1 MADIEL
7 FKKPE
12 SPPVAAPVQ
21 NALLPVPQNLKES
34 GLRLDLVVQLVL
46 KTLHFAGELTGISL
60 SERLGLVFPIIE
72 PAIEQLKAQQL
83 CEIVGGTNLGP
94 PSYKYRITHL
104 GRERAGLLLESNKY
118 AGVAPVPVD
127 QYKQFM
133 AAYKSS
139 HPVRVTRKEV
149 KAAFSHL
156 VLSDRVLDQVGPA
169 VNGEHSLFVYGPPG
183 NGKTVISQAIRN
195 LMIDDFW
202 VPYALEVDGA
212 IVQVYDPVNHDPLPE
227 AAASLSLDKPT
238 TEDRRWIRCRRPLV
252 TVGGELTLDALEL
265 NYNPTA
271 GYYRAPVQLL
281 ANGGVLVIDD
291 FGRQRESPHALLN
304 RWIAPLES
312 RVDYLLLQSGQKV
325 DLPFHVL
332 VVFATN
338 LKPAE
343 LVDEAFLRRIHY
355 KVLAESPTVDD
366 YRFIFENYCR
376 QAEVPYDPAIVEYL
390 LTRVYPQ
397 RNIPLRGCHPRDLID
412 QALSLARYLD
422 QPRRLS
428 THLLEAA
435 CDTYFVDETQG
446 VETAG

>member
-1 MADIEL
+1 MVEIEF
-7 FKKPE
+7 FKRAEPE
-12 SPPVAAPVQ
+12 AAPLPKEG
-21 NALLPVPQNLKES
+21 LLPTPQTLAES

-46 KTLHFAGELTGISL
+46 KHLHFAGELTGIAL
-60 SERLGLVFPIIE
+60 ADRLGLVFPIIE
-72 PAIEQLKAQQL
+72 PALDQIKAQTL

-104 GRERAGLLLESNKY
+104 GRERAALLLESNKY
-118 AGVAPVPVD
+118 VGVAPVPVE
-127 QYKQFM
+127 QYRRFM
-133 AAYKSS
+133 DAYKAS

-149 KAAFSHL
+149 RVAFNQL

-195 LMIDDFW
+195 LMTDDFW
-202 VPYALEVDGA
+202 VPHALEVDGS
-212 IVQVYDPVNHDPLPE
+212 IIQVFDPVNHDPLPE
-227 AAASLSLDKPT
+227 AEVSLMLEAQVR
-238 TEDRRWIRCRRPLV
+238 EDRRWVRCRRPLV

-265 NYNPTA
+265 SFNPVS

-312 RVDYLLLQSGQKV
+312 RVDYLLLQSGQKI

-355 KVLAESPTVDD
+355 KVLAESPTPDD
-366 YRFIFENYCR
+366 YRQIFENYCR
-376 QAEVPYDPAIVEYL
+376 AREIPYDSAIVDYL
-390 LTRVYPQ
+390 LTQVYPE

-412 QALSLARYLD
+412 QALSLARYLE
-422 QPRRLS
+422 QPRRLT

-446 VETAG
+446 VSTAG

>member
-1 MADIEL
+1 
-7 FKKPE
+7 
-12 SPPVAAPVQ
+12 
-21 NALLPVPQNLKES
+21 
-34 GLRLDLVVQLVL
+34 
-46 KTLHFAGELTGISL
+46 
-60 SERLGLVFPIIE
+60 
-72 PAIEQLKAQQL
+72 
-83 CEIVGGTNLGP
+83 
-94 PSYKYRITHL
+94 
-104 GRERAGLLLESNKY
+104 
-118 AGVAPVPVD
+118 
-127 QYKQFM
+127 
-133 AAYKSS
+133 
-139 HPVRVTRKEV
+139 VRVTRKEV
-149 KAAFSHL
+149 KSAFSHL

-212 IVQVYDPVNHDPLPE
+212 IIQVYDPVNHDPLPE
-227 AAASLSLDKPT
+227 AEASLSLDKPT
-238 TEDRRWIRCRRPLV
+238 TTDRRWIRCRRPLV
-252 TVGGELTLDALEL
+252 TVGGELTLNALEL
-265 NYNPTA
+265 NYNPTS

-291 FGRQRESPHALLN
+291 FGRQRESPHSLLN

-355 KVLAESPTVDD
+355 KVLAESPTADD

-422 QPRRLS
+422 QPRRLT

-446 VETAG
+446 VTTAG

>member
-1 MADIEL
+1 MAEIE
-7 FKKPE
+7 FFNRQE
-12 SPPVAAPVQ
+12 QGTVQ
-21 NALLPVPQNLKES
+21 VPAEGLLPEPQTLAEC
-34 GLRLDLVVQLVL
+34 GLRLDLVVQMVL
-46 KTLHFAGELTGISL
+46 KQLHFAGELTGIAL
-60 SERLGLVFPIIE
+60 ADRLGLVFPIIE
-72 PAIEQLKAQQL
+72 PAIDQLKSQTL

-94 PSYKYRITHL
+94 PSYRYRITHL

-127 QYKQFM
+127 QYRRFM
-133 AAYKSS
+133 EAYKAS

-149 KAAFSHL
+149 REAFRHL
-156 VLSDRVLDQVGPA
+156 VLSDRVLDQIGPA
-169 VNGEHSLFVYGPPG
+169 VNGEHSLFCYGPPG

-195 LMIDDFW
+195 LMVDDFW
-202 VPYALEVDGA
+202 VPSALEVDGS
-212 IVQVYDPVNHDPLPE
+212 IIQVFDPVNHDPLTE
-227 AAASLSLDKPT
+227 ADTSLLLDRPARQ
-238 TEDRRWIRCRRPLV
+238 DPRWVRCRRPLV

-265 NYNPTA
+265 SFNPVS

-355 KVLAESPTVDD
+355 KVLAESPTPDD
-366 YRFIFENYCR
+366 YRQIFENYCR
-376 QAEVPYDPAIVEYL
+376 SKEVPYDPSMVDYL
-390 LTRVYPQ
+390 LTQVYPA

-412 QALSLARYLD
+412 QALALARYLE
-422 QPRRLS
+422 QPRRL
-428 THLLEAA
+428 TTYLLEAA

-446 VETAG
+446 VSTAS

>member
-1 MADIEL
+1 MGEIEL
-7 FKKPE
+7 FKRPE
-12 SPPVAAPVQ
+12 PSAQDVAQ
-21 NALLPVPQNLKES
+21 ESLLPEPQTLEEC
-34 GLRLDLVVQLVL
+34 GLRLDLIIQLVL
-46 KTLHFAGELTGISL
+46 KHLHQAGELTGSAIAD
-60 SERLGLVFPIIE
+60 RLGLVFPIVE
-72 PAIEQLKAQQL
+72 PAIDQLKSQSL

-94 PSYKYRITHL
+94 PSYRYRITHV
-104 GRERAGLLLESNKY
+104 GRERAGLVLESNKY
-118 AGVAPVPVD
+118 AGLAPVSVD
-127 QYKQFM
+127 HYRRFM
-133 AAYKSS
+133 EAYKSS
-139 HPVRVTRKEV
+139 HPLRANRRAV
-149 KAAFSHL
+149 KDAFKHL

-195 LMIDDFW
+195 LMTDDFW
-202 VPYALEVDGA
+202 VPAALEVDGA
-212 IVQVYDPVNHDPLPE
+212 IIQLYDPVNHDRLPE
-227 AAASLSLDKPT
+227 PDTSKMLEVPPRQ
-238 TEDRRWIRCRRPLV
+238 DRRWIRCNRPLV

-265 NYNPTA
+265 SFNPVS

-281 ANGGVLVIDD
+281 AHGGVLVIDD

-325 DLPFHVL
+325 DLPFNVL

-355 KVLAESPTVDD
+355 KVLAESPTPDD
-366 YRFIFENYCR
+366 YRMIFENYCR
-376 QAEVPYDPAIVEYL
+376 VREIPYDPTLVDYL
-390 LTRVYPQ
+390 LTQLYPS

-412 QALSLARYLD
+412 QALSLARYLE
-422 QPRRLS
+422 QPRRL
-428 THLLEAA
+428 TTYLLEAA

-446 VETAG
+446 VSATQ

>member
-1 MADIEL
+1 
-7 FKKPE
+7 
-12 SPPVAAPVQ
+12 
-21 NALLPVPQNLKES
+21 
-34 GLRLDLVVQLVL
+34 VVQLVL
-46 KTLHFAGELTGISL
+46 KTLHFAGELTGIAL

-72 PAIEQLKAQQL
+72 PAIDQLKTQQL
-83 CEIVGGTNLGP
+83 CEIVGGTNHGP
-94 PSYKYRITHL
+94 PSYKSRITHL
-104 GRERAGLLLESNKY
+104 GRERAGLLLETNKY
-118 AGVAPVPVD
+118 AGVAPVTVD
-127 QYKQFM
+127 QYKSFM
-133 AAYKSS
+133 DAYKAS

-149 KAAFSHL
+149 KSAFSHL

-212 IVQVYDPVNHDPLPE
+212 IIQVYDPVNHDPLPE
-227 AAASLSLDKPT
+227 AEASLSLDKPT
-238 TEDRRWIRCRRPLV
+238 TTDRRWIRCRRPLV
-252 TVGGELTLDALEL
+252 TVGGELTLNALEL
-265 NYNPTA
+265 NYNPTS

-291 FGRQRESPHALLN
+291 FCRQRESPHSLLN

-355 KVLAESPTVDD
+355 KVLAESPTADD

-422 QPRRLS
+422 QPRRLT

-446 VETAG
+446 VTTAG

>member
-1 MADIEL
+1 MAEIEF
-7 FKKPE
+7 FKRPQAPE
-12 SPPVAAPVQ
+12 AALPSEG
-21 NALLPVPQNLKES
+21 LLPEPQTLAES
-34 GLRLDLVVQLVL
+34 GLRLDLVVQMVL
-46 KTLHFAGELTGISL
+46 KHLHFAGELTGIAISD
-60 SERLGLVFPIIE
+60 RLGLVFPIIE
-72 PAIEQLKAQQL
+72 PAIDQLKSQAL

-104 GRERAGLLLESNKY
+104 GRERAALLLESNKY
-118 AGVAPVPVD
+118 SGVAPVPVD
-127 QYKQFM
+127 QYKRFM
-133 AAYKSS
+133 AAYKAS
-139 HPVRVTRKEV
+139 HPLRVTRREV
-149 KAAFSHL
+149 KEAFKHL

-169 VNGEHSLFVYGPPG
+169 VNGEHSLFCYGPPG

-195 LMIDDFW
+195 LMVDDFW
-202 VPYALEVDGA
+202 VPTAIEVDGS
-212 IVQVYDPVNHDPLPE
+212 IIQVFDPVNHDPLPE
-227 AAASLSLDKPT
+227 PDHSLLLEVPT
-238 TEDRRWIRCRRPLV
+238 RQDRRWVRCRRPLV

-265 NYNPTA
+265 SFNPVS

-325 DLPFHVL
+325 DLPFNVL

-355 KVLAESPTVDD
+355 KVLAESPTADD
-366 YRFIFENYCR
+366 YRQIFENYCR
-376 QAEVPYDPAIVEYL
+376 DKEIPFDPNLVDYL
-390 LTRVYPQ
+390 LTQVYPA

-412 QALSLARYLD
+412 QAMSLARYLE
-422 QPRRLS
+422 QPRRL
-428 THLLEAA
+428 TTYLLEAA

-446 VETAG
+446 VSTVA

>member
-1 MADIEL
+1 MVEIE
-7 FKKPE
+7 FFNREEPE
-12 SPPVAAPVQ
+12 AAP
-21 NALLPVPQNLKES
+21 AAKGSLLPTPQTLAES
-34 GLRLDLVVQLVL
+34 GLRLDMVVQLTL
-46 KTLHFAGELTGISL
+46 KHLHFAGELTGIAL
-60 SERLGLVFPIIE
+60 SDRLGLVFPIIE
-72 PAIEQLKAQQL
+72 PALDQLKSQAL

-104 GRERAGLLLESNKY
+104 GRERAGLILESNKY

-127 QYKQFM
+127 QYRRFM
-133 AAYKSS
+133 LAYKDT
-139 HPVRVTRKEV
+139 HPVRVTRREV
-149 KAAFSHL
+149 GEAFKHL
-156 VLSDRVLDQVGPA
+156 VLSNRVLDQVGPA

-212 IVQVYDPVNHDPLPE
+212 IIQVFDPVNHDPLPE
-227 AAASLSLDKPT
+227 PEKSLMLEAPVR
-238 TEDRRWIRCRRPLV
+238 EDSRWVRCRRPLV

-265 NYNPTA
+265 SFNPVS

-325 DLPFHVL
+325 DLPFLVL

-355 KVLAESPTVDD
+355 KVLAESPTPDD
-366 YRFIFENYCR
+366 YRLIFQNYCR
-376 QAEVPYDPAIVEYL
+376 AKEIPYDSDIVDYL
-390 LTRVYPQ
+390 LTQVYPA

-412 QALSLARYLD
+412 QALALARYLE
-422 QPRRLS
+422 QPKRL
-428 THLLEAA
+428 TTYLLEAA

-446 VETAG
+446 VSVSN